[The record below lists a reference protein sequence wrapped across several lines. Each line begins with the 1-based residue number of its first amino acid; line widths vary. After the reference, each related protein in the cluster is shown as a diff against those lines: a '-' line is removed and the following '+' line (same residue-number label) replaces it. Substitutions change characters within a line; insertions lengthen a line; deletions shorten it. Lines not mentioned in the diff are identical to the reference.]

1 MVKDENK
8 LKKLGSTFK
17 KARESAGLTQSQVAK
32 KAGVHVNY
40 YARIERGEINTSFEN
55 LQSIAKALNI
65 KSLDMG

>member
-32 KAGVHVNY
+32 KADVHVNY

-65 KSLDMG
+65 KSLDMD

>member
-65 KSLDMG
+65 KSLDMD